1 MMTMLQKISRP
12 ATEECCALCWHP
24 ECVLSRRK
32 GREGWP
38 WSLKEEDD
46 DDDDG
51 NDENYVALLLEEPLW
66 PHVTPTLKN
75 KFFFRQGNW
84 CPIILRWWKWHQW
97 SRLLFCYSSV
107 LPQDVEAWY
116 PISAK
121 TRATT
126 FGSWAVLLWL
136 DRVFSMFSSQ
146 NETLHIFEIQFWELC
161 SLSSTV
167 IQKKHCSV
175 SQFSKLESD
184 QGQIWARLDVYS
196 TRDAWHFPP
205 GSRRSNY
212 VKIYSALSLFSD
224 LIGRQFANVFQLGRS
239 TRTKHTDLK
248 STTNKYSYKC

>member
-1 MMTMLQKISRP
+1 MMMMKIMVMMKI
-12 ATEECCALCWHP
+12 TWHCFLRSHCGHNFCDP
-24 ECVLSRRK
+24 GIKKS
-32 GREGWP
+32 
-38 WSLKEEDD
+38 
-46 DDDDG
+46 
-51 NDENYVALLLEEPLW
+51 
-66 PHVTPTLKN
+66 
-75 KFFFRQGNW
+75 FFFRQGNW

-167 IQKKHCSV
+167 IQKKTLLSV
-175 SQFSKLESD
+175 PVLETWVRPRTDLGSV
-184 QGQIWARLDVYS
+184 GCLFHTWCLTFS
-196 TRDAWHFPP
+196 TRLPSIKLCKDLFRFILVFWFD
-205 GSRRSNY
+205 RSSICKR
-212 VKIYSALSLFSD
+212 VP
-224 LIGRQFANVFQLGRS
+224 IGE
-239 TRTKHTDLK
+239 KY
-248 STTNKYSYKC
+248 TNKTHRPQKYNK